1 LSGNQNWRCGD
12 VWEETD
18 RDKGLLWTLKAG
30 VRNSRVDG
38 LYFYLHFFMETVGSG
53 PGAAGMEVNAP
64 GSV

>member
-38 LYFYLHFFMETVGSG
+38 LCISTFISLWKLWEVGQEL
-53 PGAAGMEVNAP
+53 PAWK
-64 GSV
+64 